1 MWFEDSFRFQFL
13 CLIHVE
19 VIIIKHERLQQAA
32 GKSHTAN
39 CVYILYIC
47 KVLGHLSQLS
57 LRLTRAHTMSKF
69 CLLLKYLYPQQTVHT
84 YIEKKS
90 SLKQLQEDSSKIVT
104 IFHYCVSISNQLWSE
119 VSRKL
124 YNTNLCGLFI
134 VITSKKKDQYD
145 HKSLFQLLVPYDSSS
160 VLSYLNKYFHQI
172 RLKIHKSSFIKK
184 NHIFQFIV
192 LFCYSFQM
200 QLFKRNNKIK
210 RMCKNVY

>member
-1 MWFEDSFRFQFL
+1 LWL
-13 CLIHVE
+13 
-19 VIIIKHERLQQAA
+19 
-32 GKSHTAN
+32 
-39 CVYILYIC
+39 
-47 KVLGHLSQLS
+47 
-57 LRLTRAHTMSKF
+57 
-69 CLLLKYLYPQQTVHT
+69 
-84 YIEKKS
+84 
-90 SLKQLQEDSSKIVT
+90 

-124 YNTNLCGLFI
+124 YSTNLCGLFI

-210 RMCKNVY
+210 RMCKNVYWLKLRTFVKTKEQNKNKNRLVSGSHKFLVLNEIRYALKWLQQTVPTPF